1 MQDLTDFLTPINL
14 DLLNNDE
21 GYVEGQIGKHIAA
34 FTEEL
39 PDLEETDIVF
49 VGITENRGEGNG
61 YAENEAANLIRKHF
75 YKLYYWH
82 TDVKLADLGNIKVGA
97 KLKDSYAAITSVL
110 EELKALNKTV
120 VLIGGSHDISLAQ
133 YKSYFKT
140 ESFIEVTCI
149 DALIDLQTDTPT
161 ASKNFLMELLT
172 SEPNI
177 INHYNHVAFQSY
189 LVHPYMLET
198 IDKLRFD
205 CYRVGQV
212 AENIE
217 EMEPV
222 FRQSHMVSF
231 DVSAIKYSDAPAN
244 KLCPNGLTGIDACM
258 LTRYAGMSP
267 ATSTFGVYGYQ
278 PQQDTE
284 ELTAAQISQMLWY
297 FIDGKS
303 RSKEEKHIEERQFYN
318 EFHTIF
324 AEVDTLFLQSKRT
337 GRWWMQM
344 PDKTFIACS
353 KEDYSRACHNEI
365 PERWL
370 RIQER
375 N

>member
-1 MQDLTDFLTPINL
+1 MQDLTDFLNPINL
-14 DLLNNDE
+14 HLLNDDE
-21 GYVEGQIGKHIAA
+21 AYVEGQIGKHIASY
-34 FTEEL
+34 TEHL

-61 YAENEAANLIRKHF
+61 HAENEAANLIRKHF

-82 TDVKLADLGNIKVGA
+82 TGVKMADLGNIKVGA
-97 KLKDSYAAITSVL
+97 KLKDSYAAIISVL
-110 EELKALNKTV
+110 EELRALNKTV
-120 VLIGGSHDISLAQ
+120 VIMGGSHDNSLAQ

-140 ESFIEVTCI
+140 EALIELTCI
-149 DALIDLQTDTPT
+149 DARIDIHTDLPQ
-161 ASKNFLMELLT
+161 ASKNFLMEILT

-177 INHYNHVAFQSY
+177 IHHYNHVAFQSY
-189 LVHPYMLET
+189 MVHPYMLET

-244 KLCPNGLTGIDACM
+244 KLCPNGLTGVDACT

-267 ATSTFGVYGYQ
+267 VTSSFGIYGYQ
-278 PQQDTE
+278 PHQDID

-297 FIDGKS
+297 FVDGKS
-303 RSKEEKHIEERQFYN
+303 RSKEEKHIEERHFFN

-337 GRWWMQM
+337 SRWWMQM

-353 KEDYSRACHNEI
+353 KDDYTRACHNEI

>member
-14 DLLNNDE
+14 HLLNEDE

-34 FTEEL
+34 YTEKL
-39 PDLEETDIVF
+39 PDLEKADIFF

-61 YAENEAANLIRKHF
+61 FAENEAADLIRKHF

-82 TDVKLADLGNIKVGA
+82 TGVKLADLGNIKIGA
-97 KLKDSYAAITSVL
+97 KLKDSYAAIISVL
-110 EELKALNKTV
+110 EDLKTLNKTV
-120 VLIGGSHDISLAQ
+120 VLLGGSHDISLAQ
-133 YKSYFKT
+133 YKSYLK
-140 ESFIEVTCI
+140 SDNLIEVTCI
-149 DALIDLQTDTPT
+149 DALIDLRTDTPI
-161 ASKNFLMELLT
+161 ASKNFLMEMLT
-172 SEPNI
+172 AEPNNI
-177 INHYNHVAFQSY
+177 HHYNHVAFQSY

-205 CYRVGQV
+205 CYRIGQV

-244 KLCPNGLTGIDACM
+244 KLCPNGLTGIEACT
-258 LTRYAGMSP
+258 LSRYAGMSP
-267 ATSTFGVYGYQ
+267 LTSSFGIYGYQ
-278 PQQDTE
+278 PQQDIE

-303 RSKEEKHIEERQFYN
+303 RSKEEKQIEERHFFN

-337 GRWWMQM
+337 SRWWMQM

-353 KEDYSRACHNEI
+353 KEDYTRACHNEI

-370 RIQER
+370 RMQER